1 MGHNEIK
8 RSRLHIFF
16 FLVFINDQE
25 IRGKRHYFP
34 DDEKE
39 KGIVGADDHDHSG
52 QENIIKKAER
62 ADVIFF
68 VIMLYISQC
77 IDGSK

>member
-16 FLVFINDQE
+16 YFVLINNQE
-25 IRGKRHYFP
+25 IRRKRHYFP
-34 DDEKE
+34 HDEKE
-39 KGIVGADDHDHSG
+39 KGIVRADHHNHAG
-52 QENIIKKAER
+52 QKNIIKKAER

-68 VIMLYISQC
+68 VIMLYIPEC
-77 IDGSK
+77 ID